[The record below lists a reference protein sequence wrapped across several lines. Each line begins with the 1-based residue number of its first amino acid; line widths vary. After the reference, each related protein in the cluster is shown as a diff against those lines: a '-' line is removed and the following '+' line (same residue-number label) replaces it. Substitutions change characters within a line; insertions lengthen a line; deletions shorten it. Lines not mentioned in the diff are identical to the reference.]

1 MITHVMKCGCKLL
14 ESELVVVRTKYGQ
27 IRNRVCPKHNKP
39 VDHRLTYC
47 ISCGEIVKQSKS
59 GILSEYC
66 KNDRILHGRE
76 ITKKHRIR
84 LKEQNG

>member
-1 MITHVMKCGCKLL
+1 
-14 ESELVVVRTKYGQ
+14 
-27 IRNRVCPKHNKP
+27 